1 VKCPVHPRQDIVG
14 YCAECGTLGCDRCVK
29 RLRGEL
35 LCTRCYRKK
44 YGKLAEQH
52 QRDALRKKRQ
62 KQRLVI
68 RFTDGRL
75 LKGTSYTIDLD
86 AAGFH
91 LTPQAGQASADENVF
106 VRFADVKAV
115 FFVRDFDGKFDRKT
129 VEKEWA
135 PEGSEVTV
143 AFPDGEVIE
152 GFSLVSLDED
162 RPRFHMIPK
171 NYKGNNISLIV
182 ERANTLQVYRGHTA
196 ADIKAEGQHDGKDAP
211 LSQEETLGDF
221 YFETKNYLAA
231 LSQYEE
237 ACKNHRGSTRL
248 RRKVTLT
255 KYNIGVQ
262 YIKTKEYQNAI
273 EMFKEVLREEPDTR
287 TKFHREAKR
296 KLLKLQRAMSEK
308 SSAAAEAEREKLVE
322 M

>member
-1 VKCPVHPRQDIVG
+1 VKCPVHPKHDIVG

-29 RLRGEL
+29 TLRQEL

-52 QRDALRKKRQ
+52 QRDVLRKKRQ

-68 RFTDGRL
+68 RYADGRL

-91 LTPQAGQASADENVF
+91 LTPQVSQATVDENVF

-115 FFVRDFDGKFDRKT
+115 FFVRDFDGKFDPKT
-129 VEKEWA
+129 VEQEWA

-143 AFPDGEVIE
+143 VFPDGEVIE
-152 GFSLVSLDED
+152 GFSLVSLDENQ
-162 RPRFHMIPK
+162 PRFHMIPK
-171 NYKGNNISLIV
+171 DYKGNNISLIV
-182 ERANTLQVYRGHTA
+182 ERANTSQVHHGHMA
-196 ADIKAEGQHDGKDAP
+196 ANLAAEARYDGRDAP
-211 LSQEETLGDF
+211 LSREETLGDF
-221 YFETKNYLAA
+221 YFETKNYRAA
-231 LSQYEE
+231 LPQYEE
-237 ACKNHRGSTRL
+237 AYNNHRGSTRL

-255 KYNIGVQ
+255 KYNVGVY
-262 YIKTKEYQNAI
+262 YIKIKEYRNAI
-273 EMFKEVLREEPDTR
+273 DTFKEVLREEPDPH

-308 SSAAAEAEREKLVE
+308 SSADAEAERQKLVE